1 MHASA
6 LLLQLSIISSFKHIN
21 CHSPVKHYPQKMKTA
36 LYTCHAGNLIVQ
48 PKSDTLQPEKVQ
60 LVLCFGDKQSIAD
73 ADPYTLIHRIF
84 PNAAITI
91 CSAAGAIVNTNVED
105 NGFTVTAVQFE
116 KTTVQSHSVNIDDYA
131 SSYDAGFN
139 LMKKIDAVETKFIF
153 LLSDGQKVNGS
164 ELIRGINEANTT
176 EIPVSGGLAADG
188 YNFVSTLT
196 GINAVPGEGNII
208 AIALCGKELVVKYG
222 TEAGWENFGPERLVT
237 SAVANRLFEIDGKN
251 ALDLYKK
258 YLGKEADA
266 LPGSAL
272 FFPLSLKLSEEA
284 EPLVRTILS
293 IDNSDKSMVFAGD
306 VPEGSKVRF
315 MRANLDRLTNA
326 ATNAAIQTLGNSSC
340 APKLAILVSCVGRKL
355 VLNERIDEELTA
367 VDEIFK
373 GQTILT
379 GFYSYGE
386 IAPCLTKD
394 SSQLHNQTMS
404 ITTFY
409 EIEQAA
415 E

>member
-1 MHASA
+1 
-6 LLLQLSIISSFKHIN
+6 
-21 CHSPVKHYPQKMKTA
+21 MKTA
-36 LYTCHAGNLIVQ
+36 LYSYQTGNFQLQ
-48 PKSDTLQPEKVQ
+48 PKSDSLQNEKVQ
-60 LVLCFGDKQSIAD
+60 LVLCFGDKQSIID
-73 ADPYTLIHRIF
+73 ADPYTLISNKF

-91 CSAAGAIVNTNVED
+91 CSAAGAIVNTDVED
-105 NGFTVTAVQFE
+105 KSFTATAVQFE
-116 KTTVQSHSVNIDDYA
+116 KTTVKSHSVNIKDYQC
-131 SSYDAGFN
+131 SYQAGFS
-139 LMKKIDAVETKFIF
+139 LMKTINAAETKFIF

-176 EIPVSGGLAADG
+176 QIPVSGGLAADG

-196 GINAVPGEGNII
+196 GINGVPGEGNII

-222 TEAGWENFGPERLVT
+222 TEAGWENFGPEREVT
-237 SAVANRLFEIDGKN
+237 RAVNNRLFEIDGKN

-272 FFPLSLKLSEEA
+272 FFPLSVKLSEEG

-306 VPEGSKVRF
+306 VPKGSKVRF
-315 MRANLDRLTNA
+315 MRANLDKLTNA
-326 ATNAAIQTLGNSSC
+326 ATNAALQTLEGEAC
-340 APKLAILVSCVGRKL
+340 TPKLAILVSCVGRKL

-386 IAPCLTKD
+386 IAPSLTKD

-409 EIEQAA
+409 EIEQVIK
-415 E
+415 

>member
-1 MHASA
+1 
-6 LLLQLSIISSFKHIN
+6 
-21 CHSPVKHYPQKMKTA
+21 MKTA
-36 LYTCHAGNLIVQ
+36 LYTYQSRSLQAQ
-48 PKSDTLQPEKVQ
+48 PKSDSLQKDKVQ
-60 LVLCFGDKQSIAD
+60 LVLCFGNKQCIAETD
-73 ADPYTLIHRIF
+73 AYTVIRQEF
-84 PNAAITI
+84 PHAVIAI
-91 CSAAGAIVNTNVED
+91 CSAAGAIVNTSVED
-105 NGFTVTAVQFE
+105 NGFTVTAIQFE
-116 KTTVQSHSVNIDDYA
+116 KTTVKSHVVNIEQYPN
-131 SSYDAGFN
+131 SYDAGFH
-139 LMKKIDAVETKFIF
+139 LMQKIDAAETKFIF

-164 ELIRGINEANTT
+164 ELIRGINEANTRQV
-176 EIPVSGGLAADG
+176 PVSGGLAADG

-196 GINAVPGEGNII
+196 GVDAVPGEGNII

-222 TEAGWENFGPERLVT
+222 TEAGWENFGPEREVT
-237 SAVANRLFEIDGKN
+237 GAVTNRLFEIDGKN

-272 FFPLSLKLSEEA
+272 FFPLSVKLSEEGA
-284 EPLVRTILS
+284 PLVRTILS

-306 VPEGSKVRF
+306 VPKGSKVRF
-315 MRANLDRLTNA
+315 MRANLDKLTNA
-326 ATNAAIQTLGNSSC
+326 ATNAAIQTLDGCKRS
-340 APKLAILVSCVGRKL
+340 PKLAILVSCVGRKL

-373 GQTILT
+373 GETILS

-386 IAPCLTKD
+386 IAPNVTKD

-409 EIEQAA
+409 ETEQAA
-415 E
+415 G

>member
-1 MHASA
+1 
-6 LLLQLSIISSFKHIN
+6 
-21 CHSPVKHYPQKMKTA
+21 MKTA
-36 LYTCHAGNLIVQ
+36 LFTHHNGALQIQ
-48 PKSDTLQPEKVQ
+48 PKSSQLDFEKVQ
-60 LVLCFGDKQSIAD
+60 LVLCFGDKTAIAETN
-73 ADPYTLIHRIF
+73 PYQLLHSMF

-91 CSAAGAIVNTNVED
+91 CSAAGAIVNTSVED
-105 NGFTVTAVQFE
+105 RGFTVTAIQFE
-116 KTTVQSHSVNIDDYA
+116 KTTVQSHVVNIADYKC
-131 SSYDAGFN
+131 SYEAGFN
-139 LMKKIDAVETKFIF
+139 LMKKIDAADTKFIF

-164 ELIRGINEANTT
+164 ELIRGINEANITQ
-176 EIPVSGGLAADG
+176 IPVSGGLAADG

-196 GINAVPGEGNII
+196 GINAAPGEGNII
-208 AIALCGKELVVKYG
+208 AIALCGSQLLVKYG
-222 TEAGWENFGPERLVT
+222 TEAGWENFGPEREVT
-237 SAVANRLFEIDGKN
+237 NAVANRLFEIDGRN

-293 IDNSDKSMVFAGD
+293 IDNSNQSMVFAGD
-306 VPEGSKVRF
+306 VPKGSKVRF

-326 ATNAAIQTLGNSSC
+326 ATNAAIQTLNKNPDTPS
-340 APKLAILVSCVGRKL
+340 LAILVSCVGRKL

-386 IAPCLTKD
+386 IAPCHTKD

-404 ITTFY
+404 ITSFY

-415 E
+415 K

>member
-1 MHASA
+1 
-6 LLLQLSIISSFKHIN
+6 
-21 CHSPVKHYPQKMKTA
+21 MKTA
-36 LYTCHAGNLIVQ
+36 LFTHHAGKLLIQ
-48 PKSDTLQPEKVQ
+48 PKSDTLQYEKVQ
-60 LVLCFGDKQSIAD
+60 LVLCFGDKQSITDGD
-73 ADPYTLIHRIF
+73 AYTLIHRTF

-91 CSAAGAIVNTNVED
+91 CSAAGAIVNTSVED
-105 NGFTVTAVQFE
+105 NSFTVTAIQFE
-116 KTTVQSHSVNIDDYA
+116 KTTVKSHAVNIADYKC
-131 SSYDAGFN
+131 SYEAGFS
-139 LMKKIDAVETKFIF
+139 LMKKIDAAETKFIF

-176 EIPVSGGLAADG
+176 QIPVSGGLAADG

-208 AIALCGKELVVKYG
+208 AIALCGKELLVKYG

-237 SAVANRLFEIDGKN
+237 NAVSNRLFEIDGKN

-306 VPEGSKVRF
+306 VPTGSKVRF

-326 ATNAAIQTLGNSSC
+326 ATNAAVQTLESNAGT
-340 APKLAILVSCVGRKL
+340 PKLAILVSCVGRKL

-367 VDEIFK
+367 VDEIFG

>member
-1 MHASA
+1 
-6 LLLQLSIISSFKHIN
+6 
-21 CHSPVKHYPQKMKTA
+21 MKTA
-36 LYTCHAGNLIVQ
+36 LYTFDAGKLIVQ

-60 LVLCFGDKQSIAD
+60 LVLCFGDKKSIAD
-73 ADPYTLIHRIF
+73 TDPYTLIHGIF

-105 NGFTVTAVQFE
+105 NGFTATAVQFE
-116 KTTVQSHSVNIDDYA
+116 KTTVHSHVVNIDDYT
-131 SSYDAGFN
+131 SSYEAGFN
-139 LMKKIDAVETKFIF
+139 LIKKIDAAETKFIF

-164 ELIRGINEANTT
+164 ELIRGINDANTT
-176 EIPVSGGLAADG
+176 QIPVSGGLAADG

-326 ATNAAIQTLGNSSC
+326 ATNAAIQTIDDTSST
-340 APKLAILVSCVGRKL
+340 PKLAILVSCVGRKL

>member
-1 MHASA
+1 MKSA
-6 LLLQLSIISSFKHIN
+6 LYSYQSGELRI
-21 CHSPVKHYPQKMKTA
+21 
-36 LYTCHAGNLIVQ
+36 Q
-48 PKSDTLQPEKVQ
+48 PKSDQLENDKVQ
-60 LVLCFGDKQSIAD
+60 LVLCFGDKD
-73 ADPYTLIHRIF
+73 AISQLDAYGLLHNFF
-84 PNAAITI
+84 PNAAVTI
-91 CSAAGAIVNTNVED
+91 CSAAGAIVNTSVED
-105 NGFTVTAVQFE
+105 HGFTATAIQFSH
-116 KTTVQSHSVNIDDYA
+116 TTVHSHSVHIADYKC
-131 SSYDAGFN
+131 SHEAGYR
-139 LMKKIDAVETKFIF
+139 LMKKINAADTKFIF
-153 LLSDGQKVNGS
+153 LLSDGQQVNGS
-164 ELIRGINEANTT
+164 ELIRGINDANTT
-176 EIPVSGGLAADG
+176 QIPVSGGLAADG

-196 GINAVPGEGNII
+196 GINEAPGEGNII
-208 AIALCGKELVVKYG
+208 AIALCGKDLVVNYG
-222 TEAGWENFGPERLVT
+222 TEAGWENFGPERVVT
-237 SAVANRLFEIDGKN
+237 KAVNNRLFEIDGKN

-258 YLGKEADA
+258 YLGKEAEA

-272 FFPLSLKLSEEA
+272 FFPLSLKLSDEA

-293 IDNSDKSMVFAGD
+293 IDNSNKSMVFAGD

-326 ATNAAIQTLGNSSC
+326 ATNAALQTLNKTSC

-355 VLNERIDEELTA
+355 VLNERTDEELTA

-373 GQTILT
+373 GQTILS

-409 EIEQAA
+409 EVEQAA

>member
-1 MHASA
+1 
-6 LLLQLSIISSFKHIN
+6 
-21 CHSPVKHYPQKMKTA
+21 MKTA
-36 LYTCHAGNLIVQ
+36 LYTYHAGSLVVQ
-48 PKSDTLQPEKVQ
+48 PKSDILEYEKVQ
-60 LVLCFGDKQSIAD
+60 LVLCFGDKQSITEAD
-73 ADPYTLIHRIF
+73 AYSFIHHTF
-84 PNAAITI
+84 PNAVVTI
-91 CSAAGAIVNTNVED
+91 CSAAGAIVNTSVED
-105 NGFTVTAVQFE
+105 NSFTATAIQFE
-116 KTTVQSHSVNIDDYA
+116 KTTVESHSVNIDDYT
-131 SSYDAGFN
+131 SSYEAGFS
-139 LMKKIDAVETKFIF
+139 LMKKIDAAETKFIF

-164 ELIRGINEANTT
+164 ELIRGINEANTAG
-176 EIPVSGGLAADG
+176 IPVSGGLAADG

-222 TEAGWENFGPERLVT
+222 TEAGWENFGPEREVT
-237 SAVANRLFEIDGKN
+237 HAVNNRLFEIDGKN

-272 FFPLSLKLSEEA
+272 FFPLSLKLSEEG

-306 VPEGSKVRF
+306 VPKGSKVRF

-326 ATNAAIQTLGNSSC
+326 ATNAAVQTLDGNTGM
-340 APKLAILVSCVGRKL
+340 PKLAILVSCVGRKL

-367 VDEIFK
+367 VDEIFR
-373 GQTILT
+373 GQTILS

>member
-1 MHASA
+1 
-6 LLLQLSIISSFKHIN
+6 
-21 CHSPVKHYPQKMKTA
+21 MKTA
-36 LYTCHAGNLIVQ
+36 LYSYQSGSLVVQ
-48 PKSDTLQPEKVQ
+48 PKSDTPEPAKVQ
-60 LVLCFGDKQSIAD
+60 LVLCFGDKKSIAD
-73 ADPYTLIHRIF
+73 SDAFSIIKKQF
-84 PNAAITI
+84 PNAVITI
-91 CSAAGAIVNTNVED
+91 CSAAGAIVNTSVED
-105 NGFTVTAVQFE
+105 QGFTVTAIQFD
-116 KTTVQSHSVNIDDYA
+116 KTTVQSHAVNIADYKC
-131 SSYDAGFN
+131 SYEAGFN
-139 LMKKIDAVETKFIF
+139 LMKNIDAAATKFIF

-176 EIPVSGGLAADG
+176 QIPVSGGLAADG

-196 GINAVPGEGNII
+196 GVNAAPGEGNII
-208 AIALCGKELVVKYG
+208 AIALCGNNLAVKYG
-222 TEAGWENFGPERLVT
+222 TEAGWENFGPERIVT
-237 SAVANRLFEIDGKN
+237 SAANNRLFEIDGKN

-284 EPLVRTILS
+284 APLVRTILS
-293 IDNSDKSMVFAGD
+293 IDNTDKSMIFAGD
-306 VPEGSKVRF
+306 VPTGSKVRF

-326 ATNAAIQTLGNSSC
+326 ATNAAVQTMDNGTN
-340 APKLAILVSCVGRKL
+340 PGLAILVSCVGRKL

-367 VDEIFK
+367 VDEIF
-373 GQTILT
+373 GGNTILT

-386 IAPCLTKD
+386 IAPCITKD

-404 ITTFY
+404 ITTLY

>member
-1 MHASA
+1 
-6 LLLQLSIISSFKHIN
+6 
-21 CHSPVKHYPQKMKTA
+21 MKTA
-36 LYTCHAGNLIVQ
+36 LYTYQPGNLLVQ
-48 PKSDTLQPEKVQ
+48 PKSDTLQYEKVQ
-60 LVLCFGDKQSIAD
+60 LVLCFGNKQSITEAD
-73 ADPYTLIHRIF
+73 AYTVIHHTF
-84 PNAAITI
+84 PNAVITI
-91 CSAAGAIVNTNVED
+91 CSAAGAIVNTSVED
-105 NGFTVTAVQFE
+105 NSFTATAIQFE
-116 KTTVQSHSVNIDDYA
+116 KTTVQSHSVNIDDYT
-131 SSYDAGFN
+131 SSYDAGFS
-139 LMKKIDAVETKFIF
+139 LMKKIDAAETNYIF

-176 EIPVSGGLAADG
+176 QIPVSGGLAADG

-222 TEAGWENFGPERLVT
+222 TEAGWENFGPERVVT
-237 SAVANRLFEIDGKN
+237 RAVTNRLFEIDGKN

-326 ATNAAIQTLGNSSC
+326 ATNAAIQTLDNNNGE
-340 APKLAILVSCVGRKL
+340 PKLAILVSCVGRKL

-373 GQTILT
+373 GKTILT

-409 EIEQAA
+409 ETEQAA

>member
-1 MHASA
+1 MRFCQMP
-6 LLLQLSIISSFKHIN
+6 LLHKKAIKLIRR
-21 CHSPVKHYPQKMKTA
+21 KMKTA
-36 LYTCHAGNLIVQ
+36 IYTCHSGNLLVQ
-48 PKSDTLQPEKVQ
+48 PKSDILQNEKVQ
-60 LVLCFGDKQSIAD
+60 LVLCFGNKQSIAE
-73 ADPYTLIHRIF
+73 AGAYTLLNNTF
-84 PNAAITI
+84 PNAVITI
-91 CSAAGAIVNTNVED
+91 CSAAGAIVNTSVED
-105 NGFTVTAVQFE
+105 NSFTATAIQFK

-131 SSYDAGFN
+131 CSYEAGFS
-139 LMKKIDAVETKFIF
+139 LMKEIDAAETKFIF

-176 EIPVSGGLAADG
+176 QIPVSGGLAADG

-196 GINAVPGEGNII
+196 GVNAVPGKGNII

-222 TEAGWENFGPERLVT
+222 TDAGWENFGPERVVT
-237 SAVANRLFEIDGKN
+237 KAVTNRLFEIDGKN

-306 VPEGSKVRF
+306 VPKGSKVRF

-326 ATNAAIQTLGNSSC
+326 ATNAAIQTLDSNASI
-340 APKLAILVSCVGRKL
+340 PKLAILVSCVGRKL

-367 VDEIFK
+367 VDEVFRS
-373 GQTILT
+373 QTILT

>member
-1 MHASA
+1 
-6 LLLQLSIISSFKHIN
+6 
-21 CHSPVKHYPQKMKTA
+21 MKTA
-36 LYTCHAGNLIVQ
+36 LYTYQSGNLVIQ
-48 PKSDTLQPEKVQ
+48 LKSDTLDNEKVQ
-60 LVLCFGDKQSIAD
+60 LVLCFGDKQSIAEAD
-73 ADPYTLIHRIF
+73 AYTIIRRSF
-84 PNAAITI
+84 PNAVIAICT
-91 CSAAGAIVNTNVED
+91 AAGAIVNTSVED
-105 NGFTVTAVQFE
+105 SGFTVTAIQFD
-116 KTTVQSHSVNIDDYA
+116 KTTVRSHSVNIDNYTN
-131 SSYDAGFN
+131 SYDAGFS
-139 LMKKIDAVETKFIF
+139 LMKKIDATETKFIF

-176 EIPVSGGLAADG
+176 QIPVSGGLAADG

-208 AIALCGKELVVKYG
+208 AIALCGKTLVVKYG

-237 SAVANRLFEIDGKN
+237 NAVSNRLFEIDGKN

-272 FFPLSLKLSEEA
+272 FFPLSLKLSEESA
-284 EPLVRTILS
+284 PLVRTILS
-293 IDNSDKSMVFAGD
+293 IDNAGKSMVFAGD
-306 VPEGSKVRF
+306 VPKGSKVRF
-315 MRANLDRLTNA
+315 MRSNLDRLTNA
-326 ATNAAIQTLGNSSC
+326 ATNAAVQSLHSNAGT
-340 APKLAILVSCVGRKL
+340 PKLAILVSCVGRKL

-367 VDEIFK
+367 VDEIFGGK
-373 GQTILT
+373 TILS

-415 E
+415 Q

>member
-1 MHASA
+1 
-6 LLLQLSIISSFKHIN
+6 
-21 CHSPVKHYPQKMKTA
+21 MKTA
-36 LYTCHAGNLIVQ
+36 LFTYQSGKLVIQ
-48 PKSDTLQPEKVQ
+48 PKSDALQNEKVQ
-60 LVLCFGDKQSIAD
+60 WVLCFGDKQSISAD
-73 ADPYTLIHRIF
+73 DAYSVIHNQF

-91 CSAAGAIVNTNVED
+91 CSAAGAIVNTAVED
-105 NGFTVTAVQFE
+105 EGFTATAIQFN
-116 KTTVQSHSVNIDDYA
+116 KTTVQSHSVNIADYA
-131 SSYDAGFN
+131 NSYDAGFS
-139 LMKKIDAVETKFIF
+139 LLQKIAVADTQFIF

-176 EIPVSGGLAADG
+176 QIPVSGGLAADG

-196 GINAVPGEGNII
+196 GINAKPGEGNIV
-208 AIALCGKELVVKYG
+208 AIALSGKDLVVKYG

-237 SAVANRLFEIDGKN
+237 SAVSNRLFEIDGKN
-251 ALDLYKK
+251 ALDLYTK
-258 YLGKEADA
+258 YLGKEAEA

-306 VPEGSKVRF
+306 VPKGSKVRF

-326 ATNAAIQTLGNSSC
+326 ATNAAIQTLENNAC
-340 APKLAILVSCVGRKL
+340 TPKLAILVSCVGRKL

-367 VDEIFK
+367 VDEIFG
-373 GQTILT
+373 GQTILS

>member
-1 MHASA
+1 
-6 LLLQLSIISSFKHIN
+6 
-21 CHSPVKHYPQKMKTA
+21 MKTA
-36 LYTCHAGNLIVQ
+36 LYTYQAGSLRVQ
-48 PKSDTLQPEKVQ
+48 PKSDLVQPEKVQ
-60 LVLCFGDKQSIAD
+60 LVLCFGDKQSITDAD
-73 ADPYTLIHRIF
+73 AYTIIHHSF
-84 PNAAITI
+84 PHAAITI
-91 CSAAGAIVNTNVED
+91 CSAAGAIVNTTVED
-105 NGFTVTAVQFE
+105 QGFTVTAIQFE
-116 KTTVQSHSVNIDDYA
+116 KTTVQSHMVNISDYS
-131 SSYDAGFN
+131 SSYEAGFS
-139 LMKKIDAVETKFIF
+139 LMKKIDATAAKFIF
-153 LLSDGQKVNGS
+153 LLSDGQQVNGS
-164 ELIRGINEANTT
+164 ELIRGINEANTVQ
-176 EIPVSGGLAADG
+176 IPVSGGLAADG
-188 YNFVSTLT
+188 YNFISTLT
-196 GINAVPGEGNII
+196 GVNTVPGEGNII
-208 AIALCGKELVVKYG
+208 AIALFGDQLVVKYG
-222 TEAGWENFGPERLVT
+222 TDAGWENFGPERVVT
-237 SAVANRLFEIDGKN
+237 KAVNNRLFEIDGKN

-293 IDNSDKSMVFAGD
+293 IDNSDKRMVFAGD
-306 VPEGSKVRF
+306 VPDGSKVRF

-326 ATNAAIQTLGNSSC
+326 ATNAAIQALDNNAST
-340 APKLAILVSCVGRKL
+340 PTLAILVSCVGRKL

-367 VDEIFK
+367 VDEIFG
-373 GQTILT
+373 GQTILS

>member
-1 MHASA
+1 
-6 LLLQLSIISSFKHIN
+6 
-21 CHSPVKHYPQKMKTA
+21 MKTA
-36 LYTCHAGNLIVQ
+36 LYSYQAGSLIVQ

-60 LVLCFGDKQSIAD
+60 LVLCFGNKQ
-73 ADPYTLIHRIF
+73 LIKEANAYKIIHSAF
-84 PNAAITI
+84 PNAVITI

-105 NGFTVTAVQFE
+105 DSFTATAIQFE
-116 KTTVQSHSVNIDDYA
+116 KTTVQSHSVNIDDYTC
-131 SSYDAGFN
+131 SYEAGFS
-139 LMKKIDAVETKFIF
+139 LMQKIDAAETKFIF

-176 EIPVSGGLAADG
+176 QIPVSGGLAADG

-196 GINAVPGEGNII
+196 GINGVPGEGNII

-222 TEAGWENFGPERLVT
+222 TEAGWENFGPEREVT
-237 SAVANRLFEIDGKN
+237 RAVNNRLFEIDGKN

-272 FFPLSLKLSEEA
+272 FFPLSVKLSEEG

-306 VPEGSKVRF
+306 VPKGSKVRF
-315 MRANLDRLTNA
+315 MRANLDKLTNA
-326 ATNAAIQTLGNSSC
+326 ATNAANQTLEGGAC

-367 VDEIFK
+367 IDEIFK
-373 GQTILT
+373 GQTILS